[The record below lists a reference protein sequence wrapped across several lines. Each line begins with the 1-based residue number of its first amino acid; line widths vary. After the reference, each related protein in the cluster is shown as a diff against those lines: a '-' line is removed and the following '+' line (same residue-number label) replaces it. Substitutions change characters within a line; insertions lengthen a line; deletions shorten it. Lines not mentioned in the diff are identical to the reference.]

1 MHHEKCIAM
10 SLRKYQTVD
19 LSTAEKIKEAARIVF
34 SRKGYAA
41 TRTRDIAEEAGINLA
56 LVNYYFRSKEKLFN
70 EIMHE
75 KVYQLFG
82 TIVPILIN
90 PSISFDTK
98 IEIVAD
104 SYIEMLIENPDL
116 PLMVMSEIKN
126 NPADFGLKMQI
137 GPLLRESS
145 LMQQIRERKPDTD
158 PMQIVLSIIGMMVFP
173 FIARPVFT
181 TVAGISKEEF
191 MQLMKE
197 RKQYIIN
204 TVKVMM
210 DN

>member
-1 MHHEKCIAM
+1 MHHEKCITM

-126 NPADFGLKMQI
+126 NPEDFGLKMQI